1 MTIVKYGSNPGLPY
15 FSGVPKLPARQII
28 SSKVIEALRTERLRQ
43 NLSMN
48 VLAQKTGLHVSMISL
63 IERELRKPTLDVFL
77 RISEALC
84 VDLWKILKSATEKAR
99 RD

>member
-1 MTIVKYGSNPGLPY
+1 LLY
-15 FSGVPKLPARQII
+15 FCRVPKLPERQII
-28 SSKVIEALRTERLRQ
+28 SSKVIGALRAERLKQ

-48 VLAQKTGLHVSMISL
+48 VLAQKAGLHVSMVSL
-63 IERELRKPTLDVFL
+63 IEREMRKPTLDVFL
-77 RISEALC
+77 RISEALG